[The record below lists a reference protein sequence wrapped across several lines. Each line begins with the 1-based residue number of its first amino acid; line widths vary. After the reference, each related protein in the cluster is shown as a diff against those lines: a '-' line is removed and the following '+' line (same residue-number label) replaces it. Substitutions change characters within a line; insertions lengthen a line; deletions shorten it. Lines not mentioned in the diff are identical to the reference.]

1 MRHAGTE
8 VSDADVRLLG
18 PAQVGLGDE
27 HVTHWQ
33 HAQTW
38 IKAEYNHG
46 ENIAHTAVPVLNTME
61 N

>member
-1 MRHAGTE
+1 MRHARAE
-8 VSDADVRLLG
+8 VSDADIRLLG

-33 HAQTW
+33 HAQTC
-38 IKAEYNHG
+38 IEAEYNHG
-46 ENIAHTAVPVLNTME
+46 ENNAHTAVPVLNTME